1 MIMKKNL
8 MLAGLMMVS
17 TIIFAQHHK
26 GDRSDRAAKGAE
38 KMKTELSLSDDQYA
52 KVKVINEKYA
62 SSYSKLRSDTT
73 LTVGTSHKRMKQ
85 LRDDQQTQ
93 IKSVLTKDQL
103 TKWTAMKTKRDEDRK
118 NHKRGKGH
126 GSKSDKG

>member
-1 MIMKKNL
+1 

-26 GDRSDRAAKGAE
+26 GDRSDRAGKGAE

-52 KVKVINEKYA
+52 KVKAINEKYA
-62 SSYSKLRSDTT
+62 ASYSKLRSDTA

-85 LRDDQQTQ
+85 LHDDQQTQ
-93 IKSVLTKDQL
+93 IKSVLTKEQL
-103 TKWTAMKTKRDEDRK
+103 TKWTAMKAKRDEDRK

-126 GSKSDKG
+126 GTKSDKG